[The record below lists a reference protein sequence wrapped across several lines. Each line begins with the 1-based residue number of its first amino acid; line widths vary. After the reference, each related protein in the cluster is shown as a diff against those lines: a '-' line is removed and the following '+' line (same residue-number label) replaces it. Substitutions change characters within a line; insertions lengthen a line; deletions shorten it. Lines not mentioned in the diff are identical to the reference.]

1 MCVSVVVQFFAFCY
15 FRFYFAQNKSA
26 NSFFYLRIC
35 MGIMAKWDKEEKGR
49 EGKTGIHT
57 YTYIA
62 KSGGFNVVNHVAY
75 E

>member
-1 MCVSVVVQFFAFCY
+1 MCVCKSVVVQFFAFCY

-35 MGIMAKWDKEEKGR
+35 MGIMAKWDEEENGR
-49 EGKTGIHT
+49 EGKTGIH
-57 YTYIA
+57 IA
-62 KSGGFNVVNHVAY
+62 KSGGLNVVNHVAY